1 VPSPTIGEPCGET
14 STISTHLD
22 TFPGEVLFELA
33 VDALDMSGGQ
43 TNRVEKL
50 VVDSRPGGP

>member
-1 VPSPTIGEPCGET
+1 VRRDLDDLHPP
-14 STISTHLD
+14 HD